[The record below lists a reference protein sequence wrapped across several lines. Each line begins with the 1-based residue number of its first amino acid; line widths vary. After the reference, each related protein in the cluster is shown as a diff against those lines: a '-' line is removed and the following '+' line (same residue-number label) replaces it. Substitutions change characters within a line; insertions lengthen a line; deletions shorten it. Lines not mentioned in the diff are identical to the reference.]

1 MGQLPGGNNHHNQ
14 FNPAGTPRTP
24 NNFMMGMGQLPG
36 NEAALMNQQLLNA
49 GLNAGTDWNAW
60 YQMAACHTTMQQL
73 NWQAAAHQTV
83 PPQHEGSSSDRA
95 TSRWTRTPMAP
106 FIPSPTGQEGD
117 AYNMGETG
125 RAATPPNV
133 DKPNLHDP
141 TPPYICFIGNLWP
154 GTTEDDVRKMLT
166 SRDIY
171 PISVR
176 LIVGPKCIKRRYGYV
191 DFSTYDEM
199 HMALSLD
206 GLETSIG
213 YDGTDIPE
221 QTRPIRV
228 DRASARTPEQ
238 VNKFDSARAHQRYRT
253 HGGNHQGKHRR
264 QRNNHHNQF
273 NPAGTPRTP
282 NNFMMGMGHLP
293 GDEAALM
300 NQQLLNAGLNA

>member
-133 DKPNLHDP
+133 DKPNLLDP

-154 GTTEDDVRKMLT
+154 GTTEDDVRKFLET
-166 SRDIY
+166 YEIR

-176 LIVGPKCIKRRYGYV
+176 LIVGQKSIKRRYGYV
-191 DFSTYDEM
+191 DFRTFEDM
-199 HMALSLD
+199 QGCLALD
-206 GLETSIG
+206 GTETTIAGGKEGHEAQS
-213 YDGTDIPE
+213 
-221 QTRPIRV
+221 RPIRV
-228 DRASARTPEQ
+228 DRAAARTPEQ
-238 VNKFDSARAHQRYRT
+238 VNKFAEHQRYPRSSIPSPR
-253 HGGNHQGKHRR
+253 GKSGRGRQKQNFRR
-264 QRNNHHNQF
+264 NDHVESHNQ
-273 NPAGTPRTP
+273 
-282 NNFMMGMGHLP
+282 
-293 GDEAALM
+293 
-300 NQQLLNAGLNA
+300 